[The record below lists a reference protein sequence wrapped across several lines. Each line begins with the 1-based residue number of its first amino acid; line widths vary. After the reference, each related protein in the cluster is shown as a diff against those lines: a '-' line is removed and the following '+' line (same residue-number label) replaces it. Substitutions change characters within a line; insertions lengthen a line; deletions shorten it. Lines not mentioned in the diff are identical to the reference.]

1 MHRAFG
7 RPCDVSETV
16 FTDKSHVAVAVPTS
30 IYCFRCATWQ
40 RWDVSVC
47 FDVTVGAATLCS
59 QQVYIYWI
67 YCEFILSQ
75 TCKKHRN

>member
-47 FDVTVGAATLCS
+47 FDV
-59 QQVYIYWI
+59 
-67 YCEFILSQ
+67 
-75 TCKKHRN
+75 